1 MLLHKTE
8 RARTALSDTRSGD
21 LSLHHR
27 RILILTDGRRS
38 INDLMAM
45 LGNDI
50 LGDIDALMRAGYL
63 ATADAQGARGG
74 IAGGI
79 TGGLGQRLRE
89 AASRLRP
96 SGEESGAAA
105 VQPGIATAATPA
117 PAAPTPLAEMP
128 AGAGATTAA
137 ATAPAASRRSL
148 AASKMY
154 VMDLLQM
161 QRDLRI
167 AECRTEIQCAQDETA
182 TVVALLDGVRHLMPL
197 VSESMAARILARL
210 DEVLPEPWLPAL
222 RALQSELSGKPV
234 LAVNNPGPA
243 ASAAA

>member
-8 RARTALSDTRSGD
+8 QARAALSDTRSGD

-27 RILILTDGRRS
+27 RILILTDGKRS

-45 LGNDI
+45 LGSEI

-63 ATADAQGARGG
+63 ATADAQAAR
-74 IAGGI
+74 ASA
-79 TGGLGQRLRE
+79 GGLGQRLRD

-96 SGEESGAAA
+96 
-105 VQPGIATAATPA
+105 GID
-117 PAAPTPLAEMP
+117 
-128 AGAGATTAA
+128 
-137 ATAPAASRRSL
+137 ATAPTIAQPEPAASATAVAPPPEPAMPAAAPAVSRRSL

-197 VSESMAARILARL
+197 VSASMAARILARL
-210 DEVLPEPWLPAL
+210 DEVLPEPYLPAL
-222 RALQSELSGKPV
+222 RALQSELTGKPV
-234 LAVNNPGPA
+234 LAITNA
-243 ASAAA
+243 A

>member
-8 RARTALSDTRSGD
+8 LARTALSDTRSSD

-27 RILILTDGRRS
+27 RILILTDGKRS

-63 ATADAQGARGG
+63 ATASVQGARG
-74 IAGGI
+74 AS
-79 TGGLGQRLRE
+79 GLGQRLRE

-96 SGEESGAAA
+96 SGDESAAP
-105 VQPGIATAATPA
+105 PGVASSATPATASPATAAAALPA
-117 PAAPTPLAEMP
+117 E
-128 AGAGATTAA
+128 ATTSASASPVPTAA
-137 ATAPAASRRSL
+137 RRSL
-148 AASKMY
+148 AASRMY

-167 AECRTEIQCAQDETA
+167 AECRTEIQCAQDETT

-197 VSESMAARILARL
+197 VSAGMATRILARL
-210 DEVLPEPWLPAL
+210 DEVLPESYLPAL
-222 RALQSELSGKPV
+222 RALQSELTGKPV
-234 LAVNNPGPA
+234 LAIHNSSS
-243 ASAAA
+243 ASSAVA

>member
-8 RARTALSDTRSGD
+8 QARTALSDTTSGA
-21 LSLHHR
+21 LSLHQR
-27 RILILTDGRRS
+27 RILILTDGKRS

-45 LGNDI
+45 LGHDI

-63 ATADAQGARGG
+63 TTGDAPAARATAGA
-74 IAGGI
+74 
-79 TGGLGQRLRE
+79 GLGQRLRE

-96 SGEESGAAA
+96 AGAETGPVATR
-105 VQPGIATAATPA
+105 PGIGMAATH
-117 PAAPTPLAEMP
+117 
-128 AGAGATTAA
+128 TTAPDA
-137 ATAPAASRRSL
+137 SPSASSIPASPTTSRRSL

-161 QRDLRI
+161 QRDLGI

-197 VSESMAARILARL
+197 VSASMAGRILARL
-210 DEVLPEPWLPAL
+210 DEVLPEPYLPAL
-222 RALQSELSGKPV
+222 RALQSELTGKPV
-234 LAVNNPGPA
+234 LAITNA
-243 ASAAA
+243 A

>member
-8 RARTALSDTRSGD
+8 RARAALSDTRSGD

-27 RILILTDGRRS
+27 RILILTDGKRS

-63 ATADAQGARGG
+63 ATADAQGARVG

-96 SGEESGAAA
+96 SGDESAAP
-105 VQPGIATAATPA
+105 VTQPDIATTEPAATS
-117 PAAPTPLAEMP
+117 TP
-128 AGAGATTAA
+128 AGAATAA
-137 ATAPAASRRSL
+137 ATSRRSL

-182 TVVALLDGVRHLMPL
+182 VVVALLDGVRHLMPL

-234 LAVNNPGPA
+234 LAINNPGPA

>member
-8 RARTALSDTRSGD
+8 QARAALSDTRSSD

-27 RILILTDGRRS
+27 RILILTDGKRS

-63 ATADAQGARGG
+63 ATTNAQGARS
-74 IAGGI
+74 A
-79 TGGLGQRLRE
+79 GGLGQRLRE

-96 SGEESGAAA
+96 SGDESAAP
-105 VQPGIATAATPA
+105 PGVASSATPA
-117 PAAPTPLAEMP
+117 TASPATSAAALPAETPTSASASSVPAAA
-128 AGAGATTAA
+128 
-137 ATAPAASRRSL
+137 RRSL

-167 AECRTEIQCAQDETA
+167 AECRTEIQCAQDEIA

-197 VSESMAARILARL
+197 VSASMAARILARL
-210 DEVLPEPWLPAL
+210 DEVLPEPYLPAL
-222 RALQSELSGKPV
+222 RALQSELTGKPV
-234 LAVNNPGPA
+234 LAVNNPGSA
-243 ASAAA
+243 TSAAA

>member
-8 RARTALSDTRSGD
+8 RARAALSDTRSGD

-27 RILILTDGRRS
+27 RILILTDGKRS

-63 ATADAQGARGG
+63 ATADAQGARG
-74 IAGGI
+74 AGGAS
-79 TGGLGQRLRE
+79 GLGQRLRE

-96 SGEESGAAA
+96 ASDEA
-105 VQPGIATAATPA
+105 VATPA
-117 PAAPTPLAEMP
+117 QPAMATPTAALPAEP
-128 AGAGATTAA
+128 STTATA
-137 ATAPAASRRSL
+137 SATAPAASATTRRSL

-197 VSESMAARILARL
+197 VSASMATRILARL

-222 RALQSELSGKPV
+222 RALQSELTGKPV
-234 LAVNNPGPA
+234 LAVHNPA
-243 ASAAA
+243 STASAAA

>member
-8 RARTALSDTRSGD
+8 RARAALSDTRSGD

-27 RILILTDGRRS
+27 RILILTDGKRS

-96 SGEESGAAA
+96 SGDESAAPVA
-105 VQPGIATAATPA
+105 QPDIATTEPAATS
-117 PAAPTPLAEMP
+117 TP
-128 AGAGATTAA
+128 AGAATAA
-137 ATAPAASRRSL
+137 ATSRRSL

-182 TVVALLDGVRHLMPL
+182 AVVALLDGVRHLMPL

-234 LAVNNPGPA
+234 LAINNPGPA

>member
-8 RARTALSDTRSGD
+8 RARAALSDTRSGD

-27 RILILTDGRRS
+27 RILILTDGKRS

-74 IAGGI
+74 ASGASGAN
-79 TGGLGQRLRE
+79 GLGQRLRE
-89 AASRLRP
+89 AASRLRAASDDGVATP
-96 SGEESGAAA
+96 AQSGMAAPAAA
-105 VQPGIATAATPA
+105 LPAESATIATATASAATPA
-117 PAAPTPLAEMP
+117 AP
-128 AGAGATTAA
+128 ATT
-137 ATAPAASRRSL
+137 RRSL

-182 TVVALLDGVRHLMPL
+182 AVVALLDGVRHLMPL
-197 VSESMAARILARL
+197 VSASMATRILARL

-222 RALQSELSGKPV
+222 RALQSEVTGKPV
-234 LAVNNPGPA
+234 LAVHNPASA

>member
-8 RARTALSDTRSGD
+8 QARAALSDTRSGD

-27 RILILTDGRRS
+27 RILILTDGKRS
-38 INDLMAM
+38 INDLMMM

-63 ATADAQGARGG
+63 ATGDAQATR
-74 IAGGI
+74 AS
-79 TGGLGQRLRE
+79 GGLGQRLRD

-96 SGEESGAAA
+96 LGETGAQPERAASGASASTSSA
-105 VQPGIATAATPA
+105 STSSASASPASTASALPA
-117 PAAPTPLAEMP
+117 GAAPTT
-128 AGAGATTAA
+128 G
-137 ATAPAASRRSL
+137 APATPTATSRRSL

-182 TVVALLDGVRHLMPL
+182 TVVALLDGVRHLIPL
-197 VSESMAARILARL
+197 VSTGMAARILARL
-210 DEVLPEPWLPAL
+210 DEVLPEPYLPAL
-222 RALQSELSGKPV
+222 RALQSELTGKPV
-234 LAVNNPGPA
+234 LAITNA
-243 ASAAA
+243 A

>member
-8 RARTALSDTRSGD
+8 RARAALSDTRSGD

-27 RILILTDGRRS
+27 RILILTDGKRS

-45 LGNDI
+45 LGSEI

-63 ATADAQGARGG
+63 ATADAPGARS
-74 IAGGI
+74 AW
-79 TGGLGQRLRE
+79 GLGQRLRE

-96 SGEESGAAA
+96 ASEEAIAAPARPALVESAPATTSAPPRPAEGTIGSAAGAAS
-105 VQPGIATAATPA
+105 T
-117 PAAPTPLAEMP
+117 
-128 AGAGATTAA
+128 
-137 ATAPAASRRSL
+137 RRSL

-182 TVVALLDGVRHLMPL
+182 TVVALLDGVRHLIPL
-197 VSESMAARILARL
+197 VSETMAARILARL

-222 RALQSELSGKPV
+222 RALQSELTGKPV
-234 LAVNNPGPA
+234 LAINNPGSA

>member
-8 RARTALSDTRSGD
+8 QARAALSDTRSGD

-27 RILILTDGRRS
+27 RILILTDGKRS
-38 INDLMAM
+38 INDLMVM

-63 ATADAQGARGG
+63 ATGDAQATR
-74 IAGGI
+74 AS
-79 TGGLGQRLRE
+79 GGLGQRLRD

-96 SGEESGAAA
+96 LGETGAQPERAA
-105 VQPGIATAATPA
+105 SVASASTSSASTSSASTSSASASPASAASALPA
-117 PAAPTPLAEMP
+117 GAAPTT
-128 AGAGATTAA
+128 G
-137 ATAPAASRRSL
+137 APATPTATSRRSL

-182 TVVALLDGVRHLMPL
+182 TVVALLDGVRHLIPL
-197 VSESMAARILARL
+197 VSTGMAARILARL
-210 DEVLPEPWLPAL
+210 DEVLPEPYLPAL
-222 RALQSELSGKPV
+222 RALQSELTGKPV
-234 LAVNNPGPA
+234 LAITNA
-243 ASAAA
+243 A

>member
-8 RARTALSDTRSGD
+8 QARAALSDTRSGD

-27 RILILTDGRRS
+27 RILILTDGKRS

-45 LGNDI
+45 LGNGI

-63 ATADAQGARGG
+63 ATTDAASPRASSGA
-74 IAGGI
+74 
-79 TGGLGQRLRE
+79 GLGQRLRD
-89 AASRLRP
+89 AAARLRP
-96 SGEESGAAA
+96 AGADVAGEE
-105 VQPGIATAATPA
+105 Q
-117 PAAPTPLAEMP
+117 
-128 AGAGATTAA
+128 TTAA
-137 ATAPAASRRSL
+137 AALEAPALSDDARAAPRHATERTIATASRRSL

-182 TVVALLDGVRHLMPL
+182 AVVALLDGVRHLIPL
-197 VSESMAARILARL
+197 VSAGMATRILARL
-210 DEVLPEPWLPAL
+210 DEVLPEPYLPAL
-222 RALQSELSGKPV
+222 RALQSELTCKPV
-234 LAVNNPGPA
+234 LAITNA
-243 ASAAA
+243 A

>member
-27 RILILTDGRRS
+27 RILILTDGKRS

-45 LGNDI
+45 LGSEI

-63 ATADAQGARGG
+63 ATADAQGARG
-74 IAGGI
+74 AGGA
-79 TGGLGQRLRE
+79 GGLGQRLRE

-96 SGEESGAAA
+96 SGETTASPALPGAASSA
-105 VQPGIATAATPA
+105 ASSRPASADAPLPAEPSITPGAS
-117 PAAPTPLAEMP
+117 
-128 AGAGATTAA
+128 
-137 ATAPAASRRSL
+137 TAPAATRRSL

-182 TVVALLDGVRHLMPL
+182 AVVALLDGVRHLMPL